1 MSYSGEILSMTDE
14 NFIALCNARRTPI
27 SILCTYLRDE
37 EAEIFLIALCEQ
49 FYLGNNPAIG
59 IYRGPINQEVG
70 GFSITHDR
78 INLILEI
85 EFNLDCIIDEDRD
98 LCAIS
103 DAIDTVL
110 LHQREPPAEDSRL
123 VEMIQRFDPT
133 LTYANIVTMRV
144 NAISRNAREQ
154 QEQQEL
160 EQQERGQQAQ
170 MCSTVSTL
178 WINDRL
184 LQ

>member
-1 MSYSGEILSMTDE
+1 MAYSGEILSMSDDD
-14 NFIALCNARRTPI
+14 FIALCNRRRSSI
-27 SILCTYLRDE
+27 SILCNYLSD
-37 EAEIFLIALCEQ
+37 AETESFLVALCEQ

-59 IYRGPINQEVG
+59 IYRGPINPEAS

-78 INLILEI
+78 TNLILEI
-85 EFNLDCIIDEDRD
+85 EFNLDGIIDEDRD

-123 VEMIQRFDPT
+123 VKMIQRFDPD
-133 LTYANIVTMRV
+133 LTYANIVTMRE

-154 QEQQEL
+154 QEQREQ
-160 EQQERGQQAQ
+160 EQQEQREQ
-170 MCSTVSTL
+170 
-178 WINDRL
+178 
-184 LQ
+184 

>member
-1 MSYSGEILSMTDE
+1 MSYSGEILNMPDE
-14 NFIALCNARRTPI
+14 NFIALCNERRTPI
-27 SILCTYLRDE
+27 IILCNYLSDA
-37 EAEIFLIALCEQ
+37 EAESFLMALCQQ

-59 IYRGPINQEVG
+59 VYRGPINPEVN

-78 INLILEI
+78 ISFIHEI

-133 LTYANIVTMRV
+133 LTYANIVTMRA
-144 NAISRNAREQ
+144 NAISRDEREQ
-154 QEQQEL
+154 QEQREQ
-160 EQQERGQQAQ
+160 EQQERNE
-170 MCSTVSTL
+170 MHLIESTS
-178 WINDRL
+178 WINERP